1 MTASRTAQAWA
12 SSTPGSSS
20 TSWKCT
26 SSSRAVSSARST
38 YRPTQKSASAT
49 RLSILVSSL
58 LLVLVGTTVGF
69 GAAYRLRRKRRR
81 LVGFGVPA
89 RRGGQHPGVLGTAAL
104 AGVDDQA
111 PLPQRHPGQPA
122 GQHPYLRA
130 VVDRERP
137 QVDVPG
143 QQLVA
148 ELRRRGRQQHQLLR
162 DPPPG
167 RGQ

>member
-1 MTASRTAQAWA
+1 MTARESRCRLAVSPGTPMTASRTAHARA

-58 LLVLVGTTVGF
+58 LLLVLVGTAVGF

-89 RRGGQHPGVLGTAAL
+89 RRGGQYPGVLGAAAL
-104 AGVDDQA
+104 AGIDDQA
-111 PLPQRHPGQPA
+111 PLP
-122 GQHPYLRA
+122 
-130 VVDRERP
+130 
-137 QVDVPG
+137 
-143 QQLVA
+143 
-148 ELRRRGRQQHQLLR
+148 
-162 DPPPG
+162 
-167 RGQ
+167 